1 MNKPK
6 QLTFPWIKK
15 NIASFDDF
23 YFDPKNFGLKKNL
36 LEEDDDLFL
45 YGIKKSGKSF
55 LLQSVCNFY
64 ASKNKS
70 SLYIPI
76 AEVMKYGISFMD
88 SLDNLDVI
96 CIDDIDLIN
105 FDKEWEVAIFNLIND
120 CLISKCRLI
129 FSSAFNPSSIKFE
142 LKDLIS
148 RIKKMDHVE
157 LFPVSE
163 DKLNDALNFICNL
176 RSINLGEKEINY
188 LVTYSKRN
196 ISDLINVIN
205 KLDKTSMQLK
215 RKITVPLIKEVI

>member
-6 QLTFPWIKK
+6 QLTFPWIKQSL
-15 NIASFDDF
+15 ASFDDF
-23 YFDPKNFGLKKNL
+23 YFDLKNFGLKKNL

-105 FDKEWEVAIFNLIND
+105 SNKEWEIAIFNLIND

-129 FSSAFNPSSIKFE
+129 FSSSFNPSSIKFD

-148 RIKKMDHVE
+148 RIKKMNHVE
-157 LFPVSE
+157 LFPVSD

-196 ISDLINVIN
+196 ISDLINIIN

-215 RKITVPLIKEVI
+215 RKITIPLIKEVI

>member
-6 QLTFPWIKK
+6 QLTFPWIKQ

-129 FSSAFNPSSIKFE
+129 FSSAFNPSSIKFD

-148 RIKKMDHVE
+148 RIKKMDHIE

-196 ISDLINVIN
+196 ISDLINIIN

>member
-6 QLTFPWIKK
+6 QLTFPWIKQ

-64 ASKNKS
+64 ASKSKS

-76 AEVMKYGISFMD
+76 AEVRKYGISFMD

-105 FDKEWEVAIFNLIND
+105 SNKEWEIAIFNLIND

-129 FSSAFNPSSIKFE
+129 FSSAFNPSSIKFD

-148 RIKKMDHVE
+148 RIKKMDHIE

-163 DKLNDALNFICNL
+163 DKLNDALKFICNL

-196 ISDLINVIN
+196 ISDLINIIN

>member
-6 QLTFPWIKK
+6 QLTFPWVMQ

-36 LEEDDDLFL
+36 LEGDDDLFL

-105 FDKEWEVAIFNLIND
+105 SNKEWEIAIFNLIND

-129 FSSAFNPSSIKFE
+129 FSSSLNPSSIKFD

-148 RIKKMDHVE
+148 RIKKIDHVE

-163 DKLNDALNFICNL
+163 DKLNDALIFICNL
-176 RSINLGEKEINY
+176 RSINLGKKEINY

-196 ISDLINVIN
+196 ISDLINIIN

-215 RKITVPLIKEVI
+215 RKITIPLIKEVI

>member
-105 FDKEWEVAIFNLIND
+105 FDKEWEIAIFNLIND

-129 FSSAFNPSSIKFE
+129 FSSAFNPSSIKFD

-148 RIKKMDHVE
+148 RIKKMNHIE

-163 DKLNDALNFICNL
+163 DNLNDALNFICNL

-188 LVTYSKRN
+188 LITYSKRN

>member
-1 MNKPK
+1 MNNPK
-6 QLTFPWIKK
+6 QLTFPWIKQ

-23 YFDPKNFGLKKNL
+23 YFDPKNFELKKNL
-36 LEEDDDLFL
+36 LEGNDDLFL

-64 ASKNKS
+64 DSKNKS
-70 SLYIPI
+70 SLYVPI
-76 AEVMKYGISFMD
+76 SDVKKYGISFMD

-105 FDKEWEVAIFNLIND
+105 SNKEWEIAIFNLIND

-129 FSSAFNPSSIKFE
+129 FSSALNPSSIKFD

-157 LFPVSE
+157 LFPISK
-163 DKLNDALNFICNL
+163 DKLNDAINFICNL

-188 LVTYSKRN
+188 LVTHSKRN
-196 ISDLINVIN
+196 ISDLINIIN

>member
-6 QLTFPWIKK
+6 QLTFPWIKR

-36 LEEDDDLFL
+36 LEGNDDLFL

-64 ASKNKS
+64 ASQNKS
-70 SLYIPI
+70 SLFIPI
-76 AEVMKYGISFMD
+76 AEVKKYGISFMD

-105 FDKEWEVAIFNLIND
+105 SDKEWEIAIFNLIND

-129 FSSAFNPSSIKFE
+129 FSSALNPSSIKFD

-157 LFPVSE
+157 LFPVSK
-163 DKLNDALNFICNL
+163 DKLNDAINFICNL

-188 LVTYSKRN
+188 LVTHSKRN
-196 ISDLINVIN
+196 ISDLINIIN

-215 RKITVPLIKEVI
+215 RKITIPLIKEVI

>member
-129 FSSAFNPSSIKFE
+129 FSSAFNPSSIKFD

-148 RIKKMDHVE
+148 RIKKMDHIE

-196 ISDLINVIN
+196 ISDLINIIN

>member
-6 QLTFPWIKK
+6 QLTFPWIKQ

-70 SLYIPI
+70 SLYIPT

-105 FDKEWEVAIFNLIND
+105 SNKEWEIAIFNLIND

-129 FSSAFNPSSIKFE
+129 FSSALNPSSIKFD

-148 RIKKMDHVE
+148 RIKKIDHVE

-163 DKLNDALNFICNL
+163 DKLNDALIFICNL

-196 ISDLINVIN
+196 ISDLINIIN

-215 RKITVPLIKEVI
+215 RKITIPLIKEVI

>member
-1 MNKPK
+1 MNNPK
-6 QLTFPWIKK
+6 QLTFPWIKQ

-23 YFDPKNFGLKKNL
+23 YFDPKNFELKKNL
-36 LEEDDDLFL
+36 LEGNDDLFL

-64 ASKNKS
+64 DSKNKS
-70 SLYIPI
+70 SLYVPI
-76 AEVMKYGISFMD
+76 SDVKKYGISFMD

-105 FDKEWEVAIFNLIND
+105 CDKEWEIAIFNLIND

-129 FSSAFNPSSIKFE
+129 FSSALNPSSIKFD

-148 RIKKMDHVE
+148 RIKKMNHVE
-157 LFPVSE
+157 LFPVSD

-196 ISDLINVIN
+196 ISDLINIIN

>member
-6 QLTFPWIKK
+6 QLTFPWIKR
-15 NIASFDDF
+15 NIASSDDF

-36 LEEDDDLFL
+36 LEEDDDIFL
-45 YGIKKSGKSF
+45 YGLKKSGKSF

-105 FDKEWEVAIFNLIND
+105 SNKEWEIAIFNLIND

-129 FSSAFNPSSIKFE
+129 FSSPLNPSSIKFD

-157 LFPVSE
+157 LFPVSK
-163 DKLNDALNFICNL
+163 DKLNDAINFICNL

-188 LVTYSKRN
+188 LVTHSKRN
-196 ISDLINVIN
+196 ISDLINIIN

>member
-6 QLTFPWIKK
+6 QLTFPWIKQ

-23 YFDPKNFGLKKNL
+23 YFDPENFGLKKNL

-64 ASKNKS
+64 DSKNKS
-70 SLYIPI
+70 SLYVPI
-76 AEVMKYGISFMD
+76 SDVKKYGISFMD

-105 FDKEWEVAIFNLIND
+105 SNKEWEIAIFNLIND

-129 FSSAFNPSSIKFE
+129 FSSSLNPSSIKFD

-148 RIKKMDHVE
+148 RIKKIDHVE

-163 DKLNDALNFICNL
+163 DKLNDALIFICNL

-196 ISDLINVIN
+196 ISDLINIIN

-215 RKITVPLIKEVI
+215 RKITIPLIKEVI

>member
-6 QLTFPWIKK
+6 QLTFPWIKQ

-23 YFDPKNFGLKKNL
+23 YFDPENFGLKKNL

-105 FDKEWEVAIFNLIND
+105 SNKEWEIAIFNLIND

-129 FSSAFNPSSIKFE
+129 FSSSLNPSSIKFD

-148 RIKKMDHVE
+148 RIKKIDHVE

-163 DKLNDALNFICNL
+163 DKLNDALIFICNL
-176 RSINLGEKEINY
+176 RSINLGKKEINY

-196 ISDLINVIN
+196 ISDLINIIN

-215 RKITVPLIKEVI
+215 RKITIPLIKEVI

>member
-6 QLTFPWIKK
+6 QLTFPWIKQ

-36 LEEDDDLFL
+36 LEENDDLFL

-70 SLYIPI
+70 SLYIPT

-105 FDKEWEVAIFNLIND
+105 SNKEWEIAIFNLIND

-129 FSSAFNPSSIKFE
+129 FSSSFNPSSIKFD

-148 RIKKMDHVE
+148 RIKKIDHVE

-163 DKLNDALNFICNL
+163 DKLNDALIFICNL

-188 LVTYSKRN
+188 LVTHSKRN
-196 ISDLINVIN
+196 ISDLIIIIN

>member
-6 QLTFPWIKK
+6 QLTFPWIKQ

-105 FDKEWEVAIFNLIND
+105 FDKEWEIAIFNLIND

-129 FSSAFNPSSIKFE
+129 FSSAFNPSSIQFD

-148 RIKKMDHVE
+148 RIKKMDHME

-196 ISDLINVIN
+196 ISDLINIIN

>member
-6 QLTFPWIKK
+6 QLTFPWIKQ

-36 LEEDDDLFL
+36 LEENDDLFL

-55 LLQSVCNFY
+55 FLQSVCNFY

-70 SLYIPI
+70 SLYIPT

-105 FDKEWEVAIFNLIND
+105 SNKEWEIAIFNLIND

-129 FSSAFNPSSIKFE
+129 FSSSFNPSSIKFD

-148 RIKKMDHVE
+148 RIKKIDHVE

-163 DKLNDALNFICNL
+163 DKLNDALIFICNL

-188 LVTYSKRN
+188 LITYSKRN
-196 ISDLINVIN
+196 ISDLINIIN

>member
-1 MNKPK
+1 MNNPK
-6 QLTFPWIKK
+6 QLTFPWIKQ

-36 LEEDDDLFL
+36 LEGNDDLFL

-64 ASKNKS
+64 DSKNKS
-70 SLYIPI
+70 SLYVPI
-76 AEVMKYGISFMD
+76 SDVKKYGISFMD

-105 FDKEWEVAIFNLIND
+105 CDKEWEIAIFNLIND

-129 FSSAFNPSSIKFE
+129 FSSAFNPSSIKFD

-148 RIKKMDHVE
+148 RIKKIDHVE

-188 LVTYSKRN
+188 LVTHSKRN
-196 ISDLINVIN
+196 ISDLINIIN

>member
-6 QLTFPWIKK
+6 QLTFPWIKQ

-23 YFDPKNFGLKKNL
+23 YFDPENFGLKKNL

-105 FDKEWEVAIFNLIND
+105 SNKEWEIAIFNLIND

-129 FSSAFNPSSIKFE
+129 FSSSLNPSSIKFD

-148 RIKKMDHVE
+148 RIKKIDHVE
-157 LFPVSE
+157 LFPVSD

-196 ISDLINVIN
+196 ISDLINIIN

-215 RKITVPLIKEVI
+215 RKITIPLIKEVI

>member
-1 MNKPK
+1 MNNPK
-6 QLTFPWIKK
+6 QLTFPWIKQ

-23 YFDPKNFGLKKNL
+23 YFDPKNFELKKNL
-36 LEEDDDLFL
+36 LEGNDDLFL

-70 SLYIPI
+70 SLYVPI
-76 AEVMKYGISFMD
+76 AEVKKYGISFMD

-105 FDKEWEVAIFNLIND
+105 SNKEWEIAIFNLIND

-129 FSSAFNPSSIKFE
+129 FSSAFNPSSIKFD

-157 LFPVSE
+157 LFPVSK
-163 DKLNDALNFICNL
+163 DKLNDAINFICNL

-188 LVTYSKRN
+188 LVTHSKRN
-196 ISDLINVIN
+196 ISDLIIIIN

>member
-6 QLTFPWIKK
+6 QLTFPWIKQ

-105 FDKEWEVAIFNLIND
+105 SNKEWEIAIFNLIND

-129 FSSAFNPSSIKFE
+129 FSSAFNPSSIKFD

-148 RIKKMDHVE
+148 RIKKMNHIE

-163 DKLNDALNFICNL
+163 DNLNDALNFICNL

>member
-6 QLTFPWIKK
+6 QLTFPWIKQSL
-15 NIASFDDF
+15 ASFDDF
-23 YFDPKNFGLKKNL
+23 YFDLKNFGLKKNL

-105 FDKEWEVAIFNLIND
+105 SNKEWEIAIFNLIND

-129 FSSAFNPSSIKFE
+129 FSSSFNPSSIKFD

-148 RIKKMDHVE
+148 RIKKMNHVE
-157 LFPVSE
+157 LFPVSD

-196 ISDLINVIN
+196 ISDLINIIN

>member
-1 MNKPK
+1 MNNPK
-6 QLTFPWIKK
+6 QLTFPWIKQ

-23 YFDPKNFGLKKNL
+23 YFDPKNFELKKNL
-36 LEEDDDLFL
+36 LEGNDDLFL

-64 ASKNKS
+64 DSKNKS
-70 SLYIPI
+70 SLYVPI
-76 AEVMKYGISFMD
+76 SDVKKYGISFMD

-105 FDKEWEVAIFNLIND
+105 CDKEWEIAIFNLIND

-196 ISDLINVIN
+196 ISDLVNIIN

>member
-1 MNKPK
+1 MNNPK
-6 QLTFPWIKK
+6 QLTFPWIKQ

-23 YFDPKNFGLKKNL
+23 YFDPKNFELKKNL
-36 LEEDDDLFL
+36 LEGNDDLFL

-64 ASKNKS
+64 DSKNKS

-76 AEVMKYGISFMD
+76 SEVKKYGKSFMD

-105 FDKEWEVAIFNLIND
+105 CDKEWEIAIFNLIND

-176 RSINLGEKEINY
+176 RSINLGKKEINY

-196 ISDLINVIN
+196 ISDLVNIIN

-215 RKITVPLIKEVI
+215 RKITIPFIKEII

>member
-6 QLTFPWIKK
+6 QLTFPWIKQ

-129 FSSAFNPSSIKFE
+129 FSSAFNPSTIKFD
-142 LKDLIS
+142 LIDLIS

-157 LFPVSE
+157 LFPVSK
-163 DKLNDALNFICNL
+163 DKLNDAINFICNL

>member
-6 QLTFPWIKK
+6 QLTFPWIKQ

-23 YFDPKNFGLKKNL
+23 YFDPKNFELKKNL
-36 LEEDDDLFL
+36 LEGNDDLFL

-64 ASKNKS
+64 DSKNKS

-76 AEVMKYGISFMD
+76 SEVKKYGKSFMD

-105 FDKEWEVAIFNLIND
+105 SNKEWEIAIFNLIND

-129 FSSAFNPSSIKFE
+129 FSSAFNPSSIKFD

-148 RIKKMDHVE
+148 RIKKMDHIE

-196 ISDLINVIN
+196 ISDLINIIN

>member
-6 QLTFPWIKK
+6 QLTFPWIKQ

-105 FDKEWEVAIFNLIND
+105 FDKEWEIAIFNLIND

-129 FSSAFNPSSIKFE
+129 FSSAFNPSSIKFD

-148 RIKKMDHVE
+148 RIKKMDHIE

-196 ISDLINVIN
+196 ISDLINIIN

>member
-6 QLTFPWIKK
+6 QLTFPWIKQ

-105 FDKEWEVAIFNLIND
+105 FDKEWEIAIFNLIND

-129 FSSAFNPSSIKFE
+129 FSSAFNPSSIKFD

-148 RIKKMDHVE
+148 RIKKMNHIE

-163 DKLNDALNFICNL
+163 DNLNDALNFICNL

-196 ISDLINVIN
+196 ISDLINIIN

>member
-6 QLTFPWIKK
+6 QLTFPWIKQ

-23 YFDPKNFGLKKNL
+23 YFDPENFGLKKNL

-105 FDKEWEVAIFNLIND
+105 SNKEWEIAIFNLIND

-129 FSSAFNPSSIKFE
+129 FSSSLNPSSIKFD

-148 RIKKMDHVE
+148 RIKKIDHVE

-163 DKLNDALNFICNL
+163 DKLNDALIFICNL

-196 ISDLINVIN
+196 ISDLINIIN

-215 RKITVPLIKEVI
+215 RKITIPLIKEVI

>member
-6 QLTFPWIKK
+6 QLTFPWIKQ

-23 YFDPKNFGLKKNL
+23 YFDPENFGLKKNL

-55 LLQSVCNFY
+55 LLQSVCNSY

-105 FDKEWEVAIFNLIND
+105 SNKEWEIAIFNLIND

-129 FSSAFNPSSIKFE
+129 FSSSLNPSSIKFD

-148 RIKKMDHVE
+148 RIKKIDHVE

-163 DKLNDALNFICNL
+163 DKLNDALIFICNL

-196 ISDLINVIN
+196 ISDLINIIN

-215 RKITVPLIKEVI
+215 RKITIPLIKEVI